1 MNTISI
7 WSVIVASISAFAV
20 SAVWY
25 SPLLFGKE
33 WMSLIGATERD
44 IAEAKASDMTSRY
57 VIQFIFTIVT
67 FIIIAFAVSALNIVT
82 ARDGAFL
89 GLLAW
94 AGFALPGAISGIL
107 WEKKTMKY
115 AMITSVA
122 TLLCWVIGGA
132 IIGGWN

>member
-67 FIIIAFAVSALNIVT
+67 FIVIAFAVSALNIVT

-94 AGFALPGAISGIL
+94 AGFALPGSISGIL